1 MAATAMPDVPAMA
14 LAVAGVERL
23 LAWRETRRPLTGVTS
38 SVCLALAILSRPQ
51 VLLILACVSLWLID
65 EEHDAFR
72 PWRWPAVLFRRTFI
86 PIVLAVVLSAL
97 VVHATR
103 DPQSGDSIA
112 SATLGRI
119 GFQTVAFNLASF
131 ALHWTL
137 AFPLVLLWPLLRGR
151 RFLKFPET
159 PLAYN
164 MGMVLAVLGGMLAG
178 QNWRRALPLVLLV
191 GLAAAVLVDIIMD
204 AWQRRDRTQ
213 LVLGLW
219 LLIAAAASTYI
230 QLPAKLLVPS
240 APAMAILISRELRFP
255 WTTRANRCLLLTAV
269 SICVVLG
276 VLIIRADAALAEVGR
291 QGGLIVQRQQGR
303 GHKIWMDGAWGFQWY
318 AMAAGAEP
326 LAETPP
332 FPKGGDIVVAG
343 LQSRLLRERYP
354 DKTLLFR
361 KVFAEPGGRVNGAGA
376 GFFTNWS
383 GPWPWVW
390 GRGELARIEVWRVN
404 SSPAGSR

>member
-1 MAATAMPDVPAMA
+1 
-14 LAVAGVERL
+14 
-23 LAWRETRRPLTGVTS
+23 
-38 SVCLALAILSRPQ
+38 
-51 VLLILACVSLWLID
+51 
-65 EEHDAFR
+65 
-72 PWRWPAVLFRRTFI
+72 
-86 PIVLAVVLSAL
+86 
-97 VVHATR
+97 
-103 DPQSGDSIA
+103 
-112 SATLGRI
+112 
-119 GFQTVAFNLASF
+119 
-131 ALHWTL
+131 
-137 AFPLVLLWPLLRGR
+137 
-151 RFLKFPET
+151 
-159 PLAYN
+159 

-204 AWQRRDRTQ
+204 AWRRRDRTQ
-213 LVLGLW
+213 LVLGMW

-255 WTTRANRCLLLTAV
+255 WTTRTNPWLLLTAV
-269 SICVVLG
+269 SICVALG
-276 VLIIRADAALAEVGR
+276 VLIIRADSALAEVGR
-291 QGGLIVQRQQGR
+291 QGGLTVQFEQGR
-303 GHKIWMDGAWGFQWY
+303 GHKVWMDGAWGFQWY

-332 FPKGGDIVVAG
+332 FPHSGDIVVAG

-390 GRGELARIEVWRVN
+390 GHGELGRIEVWRVN
-404 SSPAGSR
+404 SSPTGSR